1 MFSKMKLSTR
11 MNLLAVFGA
20 LGLIIGFVF
29 ALISLRHSVLDGQK
43 TKIRNLVEYAHTQ
56 LAFYDEQVKSGAMP
70 LDQAKTLAKE
80 SLRKARYEGVEYLW
94 INDLQPAIVMHP
106 IRQQLEGKDQSDN
119 KDPSGKAI
127 YLEFVKTVK
136 ATGQGYVDYVGTHPD
151 TKQVEGKIS
160 YVKLFEPWGW
170 VIGTGVYV
178 DQLNDEF
185 YAEAGK
191 LGGIVLFATIVLIV
205 LGQLIRRSIIDQ
217 VGGEPREAILVA
229 RKISNGD
236 LTGDIS
242 LRPGDTS
249 SLLFAFQEMK
259 KSLYGLL
266 QGIEK
271 NAQDVQSSLE
281 KLSSESNQIN
291 LATQLQYSVVQ
302 STRDGVLELA
312 SSVETVT
319 TLAGETEVSSQ
330 EVARRSKDGAH
341 LASQVSS
348 EMQSIA
354 TRVDES
360 SRLVLLLV
368 ERMREINRMATVIKE
383 IADQTNLLALNAA
396 IEAARAGEQGRGF
409 AVVADEVRKLA
420 ERTSVS
426 TGDITRLLKSIEED
440 TNRAVAG
447 MDATAPVIAA
457 GVEQSDRAA
466 QTLREIEEHAMNSL
480 DKMNRLA
487 GSTTDQA
494 RRIREIV
501 EQMDQVSQSTSSADS
516 AIRQSHETARALEK
530 DAADLFEMTRRFNLG
545 QEHSARDA
553 GKKPIATRNLIDWS
567 PALFVGHTGIDEQHK
582 RLVEIANA
590 LNSAMHSGEGTQAMG
605 HVLNELVDYTVKH
618 FAYEEGEMKQ
628 HHYPKSEAHLAEHK
642 KLVAEVSAFKKKFD
656 SGQAAI
662 SVELMGFLRDWLLNH
677 ILKVDKHLAQHLVS
691 AGHGGRKP

>member
-1 MFSKMKLSTR
+1 MF
-11 MNLLAVFGA
+11 LLAAFGA
-20 LGLIIGFVF
+20 VGLLLGFAF
-29 ALISLRHSVLDGQK
+29 ALISLRHCVIDGQK
-43 TKIRNLVEYAHTQ
+43 IKIRSLVEYAHTQ
-56 LAFYDEQVKSGAMP
+56 LAFYDDQVKSGAMP
-70 LDQAKTLAKE
+70 LEQAQTLAKE
-80 SLRKARYEGVEYLW
+80 SLRKARYEGIEYFWL
-94 INDLQPAIVMHP
+94 NDLQPTSIMHP
-106 IRQQLEGKDQSDN
+106 IRPQTEGTNQSEN

-136 ATGQGYVDYVGTHPD
+136 SQKQGYVDYVGTNPE
-151 TKQVEGKIS
+151 TKKVEDKVS

-178 DQLNDEF
+178 NQLNDEF
-185 YAEAGK
+185 YTEAGK
-191 LGGIVLFATIVLIV
+191 LGGIVLFTTIVLIV
-205 LGQLIRRSIIDQ
+205 LGQLIRRSIVDQ
-217 VGGEPREAILVA
+217 VGGEPREAIIVA
-229 RKISNGD
+229 RKIANGD
-236 LTGDIS
+236 LTGEIS
-242 LRPGDTS
+242 LQPNDTS

-259 KSLYGLL
+259 NSLYSLL

-302 STRDGVLELA
+302 NTRDGVLELA

-319 TLAGETEVSSQ
+319 ALASETEVSSQ

-348 EMQSIA
+348 DMQSIA
-354 TRVDES
+354 TRVNES

-368 ERMREINRMATVIKE
+368 ERMQEINRMATVIKE

-420 ERTSVS
+420 ERTTAS
-426 TGDITRLLKSIEED
+426 TGDIARLLQSIEED

-447 MDATAPVIAA
+447 MDAAAPVIAA

-466 QTLREIEEHAMNSL
+466 QTLREIEEHAMTSL

-487 GSTTDQA
+487 GSTTEQA

-501 EQMDQVSQSTSSADS
+501 EQVDQVSQSTSSADS
-516 AIRQSHETARALEK
+516 AIRQSHETAKALEK
-530 DAADLFEMTRRFNLG
+530 DAADLFEMTRRFDLG
-545 QEHSARDA
+545 QAHGHHTIQKKSAS
-553 GKKPIATRNLIDWS
+553 TQNLIDWS
-567 PALFVGHTGIDEQHK
+567 PALFVGHSGIDEQHQ
-582 RLVEIANA
+582 RLVEIANE
-590 LNSAMHSGEGTQAMG
+590 LNGAMHSGEGTQAMG
-605 HVLNELVDYTVKH
+605 RVLNELVDYTVKH
-618 FAYEEGEMKQ
+618 FAYEEDQMKQ
-628 HHYPKSEAHLAEHK
+628 NAYPKAEAHLAEHK

-677 ILKVDKHLAQHLVS
+677 ILKVDKHLARHLVS
-691 AGHGGRKP
+691 GMQH